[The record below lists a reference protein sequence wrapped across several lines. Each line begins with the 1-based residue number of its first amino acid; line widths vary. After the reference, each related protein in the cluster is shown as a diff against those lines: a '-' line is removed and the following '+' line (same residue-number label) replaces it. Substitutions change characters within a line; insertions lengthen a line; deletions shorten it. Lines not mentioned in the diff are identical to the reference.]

1 MRRFA
6 MVLMAAMVGMLAAG
20 LTSAFAGTG
29 IVQEETVVFGEHTLK
44 GRNLD
49 LVGDADDFRPGDRY
63 IFRSELTDAQD
74 AVAGHLFVDCSV
86 HFAKKDSCSQIYEIP
101 ARGTVTAEGLIPVSQ
116 LKVGGTWVLA
126 ITGGTGRVRER
137 RGLRDGRDRRRHGQQ
152 RTHPASV
159 AVDGDD
165 PRVGS
170 DEGSGGLE
178 PLALLLRL
186 ELAPVALALL
196 GERGD
201 RVVVRVLA

>member
-6 MVLMAAMVGMLAAG
+6 MVLLAAMVGMLAAG

-63 IFRSELTDAQD
+63 IFRSELTDAHD
-74 AVAGHLFVDCSV
+74 SVAGHLFVDCSV

-126 ITGGTGRVRER
+126 ITGGTGEFENVGGSATVEI
-137 RGLRDGRDRRRHGQQ
+137 
-152 RTHPASV
+152 
-159 AVDGDD
+159 VDDTGN
-165 PRVGS
+165 S
-170 DEGSGGLE
+170 EHTLH
-178 PLALLLRL
+178 LL
-186 ELAPVALALL
+186 P
-196 GERGD
+196 
-201 RVVVRVLA
+201 